1 MTYAATILVP
11 VAHQDDRWLR
21 QCLTS
26 AATQSV
32 PCAVIVIPATDT
44 PDSNHRIID
53 EICRRYANVA
63 VTPQPADRFAKALN
77 RGIAA
82 AATDRVGFLLSDD
95 WLMPTAVAACLEN
108 DADIVCTDVL
118 LVNAAGETM
127 REQLPAVTR
136 AEYDR
141 RPTLADKAAFLEH
154 FFLFKRQAL
163 CAVGGVDEMVGD
175 VGPDDF
181 DLIWTLL
188 ERGADVALVPEPL
201 YVYRDHD
208 GIRLSTRPVRDQ
220 LTDLAKVL
228 DKHNVGGWRRLK
240 IITAQASWFGRRV
253 TRVHAEFSQG
263 TLPTRLFFLF
273 FRRIQTLW
281 YCFTHPERPWR
292 QRPYKPEPEARD
304 RGPGHENLGG

>member
-1 MTYAATILVP
+1 VTYAATILVP
-11 VAHQDDRWLR
+11 VAHQDDHWLR

-44 PDSNHRIID
+44 PDSNHRII
-53 EICRRYANVA
+53 EAIRRRYTNVA

-77 RGIAA
+77 SGIAA
-82 AATDRVGFLLSDD
+82 ATTDRVGFLLSDD
-95 WLMPTAVAACLEN
+95 WLMPNAVAACLGK
-108 DADIVCTDVL
+108 DADIVCTNAL

-127 REQLPAVTR
+127 PEQPPVITQAD
-136 AEYDR
+136 YDR

-163 CAVGGVDEMVGD
+163 CAAGGVDEMVGD

-188 ERGADVALVPEPL
+188 ERGADVALVSEPL
-201 YVYRDHD
+201 YVYRDHS
-208 GIRLSTRPVRDQ
+208 GTRLSTRPVRDQ

-240 IITAQASWFGRRV
+240 MITAQGSWFGRRV
-253 TRVHAEFSQG
+253 TQVHAEFSQA
-263 TLPTRLFFLF
+263 TLPTRLFFLLI
-273 FRRIQTLW
+273 RRIQTLW

-292 QRPYKPEPEARD
+292 QRPYTPEQAA
-304 RGPGHENLGG
+304 RGPGHEKLSG